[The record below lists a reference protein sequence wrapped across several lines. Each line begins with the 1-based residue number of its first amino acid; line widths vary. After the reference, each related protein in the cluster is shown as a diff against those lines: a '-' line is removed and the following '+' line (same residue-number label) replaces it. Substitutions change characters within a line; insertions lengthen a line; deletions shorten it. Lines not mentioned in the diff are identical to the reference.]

1 MSAHV
6 IGFLVFDGVTQLDL
20 TGPVQVLH
28 RVPGARVELVAP
40 RPGPIATDCGFS
52 ILPTCTVDTCPP
64 LTMLCVPGGYGVEA
78 ILKDPAL
85 LAWVAARG
93 AEARW
98 VTSVCTGALVLG
110 AAGLLRGRRATTH
123 WGYVALLAQLG
134 AVHTAG
140 RVVVDG
146 PVVTGGGVTAGVD
159 FALVVA
165 AALAGESVAREIAL
179 TLEYAPEPPFGPA
192 SADAVAPDV
201 AARLDAAFAA
211 RRAVLGA
218 LLPS

>member
-98 VTSVCTGALVLG
+98 VTSVC
-110 AAGLLRGRRATTH
+110 
-123 WGYVALLAQLG
+123 YVALLAQLG